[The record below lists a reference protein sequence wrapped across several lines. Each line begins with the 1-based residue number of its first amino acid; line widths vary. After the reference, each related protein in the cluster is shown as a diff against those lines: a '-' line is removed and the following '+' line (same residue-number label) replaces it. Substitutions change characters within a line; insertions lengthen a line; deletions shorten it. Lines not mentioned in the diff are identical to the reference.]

1 METPM
6 IPNGKKA
13 LFITVENIDGHCV
26 DTAKDGRT
34 LEYESEYHG
43 DHSENWIIAKV
54 NGIEVSR
61 YNTKFIQEIGWEPET
76 A

>member
-1 METPM
+1 MP
-6 IPNGKKA
+6 ISNGKKA
-13 LFITVENIDGHCV
+13 DSITFECVDGHTFDC
-26 DTAKDGRT
+26 AKDDRT

-54 NGIEVSR
+54 NGVEVSR
-61 YNTKFIQEIGWEPET
+61 YNTKLVQSINWQLKPQ

>member
-1 METPM
+1 MP
-6 IPNGKKA
+6 IPNGKQAKC
-13 LFITVENIDGHCV
+13 ITFEDVDGHTL
-26 DTAKDGRT
+26 DKAGDDRT

-54 NGIEVSR
+54 NGVEVSR
-61 YNTKFIQEIGWEPET
+61 YNTKLIQSIYWQLEPQ